1 MMPLNSDILNQEI
14 AIVTGGSRGIGRAIC
29 LRLAECGA
37 TVIACARSA
46 DKLSAV
52 ADEAKQRELSG
63 SIIGREL
70 DINDA
75 AAVQSMIDETAA
87 EYERID
93 ILVNN
98 AGINRD
104 GLLASMDDADFDAV
118 IDTNLRSVFRL
129 TREACRHMIRARKG
143 RIINVSSVAGVMG
156 NAGQANYAASKA
168 GVIGFSKSVAKELA
182 RRKITCNVV
191 APGFIETDMTDAL
204 PEKVKTAV
212 KPLIPMNRFGAAEEI
227 AGVVSFLAS
236 PAASYITGQV
246 IVVDGGLHM

>member
-1 MMPLNSDILNQEI
+1 MHQSNDMLNQQI
-14 AIVTGGSRGIGRAIC
+14 AIVTGGSKGLGRAIS

-46 DKLSAV
+46 DKLGAV
-52 ADEAKQRELSG
+52 AEESKRRELPG
-63 SIIGREL
+63 RIFAREL

-75 AAVQSMIDETAA
+75 AAVQTMIDDVASEHD
-87 EYERID
+87 RID

-104 GLLASMDDADFDAV
+104 GLLASMEDADFDAV

-129 TREACRHMIRARKG
+129 TRGACRHMIRARKG

-156 NAGQANYAASKA
+156 NAGQANYSASKA

-204 PEKVKTAV
+204 PEKVKTVV
-212 KPLIPMNRFGAAEEI
+212 KPLIPMNRFGVPDEI

>member
-1 MMPLNSDILNQEI
+1 MHQSSDMLSDQV
-14 AIVTGGSRGIGRAIC
+14 AIVTGGSKGLGRAIC

-37 TVIACARSA
+37 TVIACARNA

-52 ADEAKQRELSG
+52 ADEAKQRELPG
-63 SIIGREL
+63 RVIAREL

-75 AAVQSMIDETAA
+75 AAVQAMIDDAA
-87 EYERID
+87 SEHDRID

-104 GLLASMDDADFDAV
+104 GLLASMEDADFDAV

-129 TREACRHMIRARKG
+129 TRGVSRHMIRARRG

-204 PEKVKTAV
+204 PERVKTAV
-212 KPLIPMNRFGAAEEI
+212 QPLIPMNRFGVPDEI